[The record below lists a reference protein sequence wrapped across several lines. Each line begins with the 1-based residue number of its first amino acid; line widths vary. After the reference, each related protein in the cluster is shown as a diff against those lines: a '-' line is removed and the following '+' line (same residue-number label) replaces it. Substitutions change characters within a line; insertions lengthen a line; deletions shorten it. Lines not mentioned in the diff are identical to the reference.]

1 MKVFIQSNK
10 YQFLAARV
18 AQFSFL
24 KNGSDDVQIINAE
37 QNSLLK
43 SYYGKEYLRN
53 GKNNI
58 YKDDLQSFTLLR
70 FLVSELMNFK
80 GYCLVVDPDVFA
92 LKSLK
97 VLETEI
103 DDKHDVFCTFYND
116 APRSEVMIVNCN
128 RVNWNFSDILE
139 KVFSKNLDYKDLM
152 SLQFPRGLK
161 IKRIDIKYNEHDRYD
176 DTTVFLHT
184 TNRITQP
191 WKYNLPIDFQRYMSK
206 KEILK
211 NLFKKLIGLNY
222 NQEMLSNRYLKHKD
236 PKVISLIKIFF
247 LEALNKNF
255 ITEEDI
261 NFAIK
266 NNYIS
271 KHFMNNEK

>member
-1 MKVFIQSNK
+1 MRTWFDESINK
-10 YQFLAARV
+10 
-18 AQFSFL
+18 SKIDENL
-24 KNGSDDVQIINAE
+24 KK
-37 QNSLLK
+37 LL
-43 SYYGKEYLRN
+43 
-53 GKNNI
+53 
-58 YKDDLQSFTLLR
+58 
-70 FLVSELMNFK
+70 
-80 GYCLVVDPDVFA
+80 
-92 LKSLK
+92 
-97 VLETEI
+97 
-103 DDKHDVFCTFYND
+103 
-116 APRSEVMIVNCN
+116 
-128 RVNWNFSDILE
+128 
-139 KVFSKNLDYKDLM
+139 NLDYKDLM
-152 SLQFPRGLK
+152 SLQFPK
-161 IKRIDIKYNEHDRYD
+161 EIKVKEIDKKYNQHDQYND
-176 DTTVFLHT
+176 STVFLHT

-222 NQEMLSNRYLKHKD
+222 NQEILSNKYMPHKD
-236 PKVISLIKIFF
+236 PKVIFLLRDFF

>member
-10 YQFLAARV
+10 YQLIAAKV
-18 AQFSFL
+18 SQFSFF
-24 KNGSDDVQIINAE
+24 KNGAEDVEIMQFEN
-37 QNSLLK
+37 NNLLQ
-43 SYYGKEYLRN
+43 SYIGLDYLRN
-53 GKNNI
+53 SKINKYVN
-58 YKDDLQSFTLLR
+58 DLQSFTFLR
-70 FLVSELMNFK
+70 FLAPELMNFK

-92 LKSLK
+92 LRNIKA
-97 VLETEI
+97 LENVI
-103 DDKHDVFCTFYND
+103 DDKHDIFCTFYNNT
-116 APRSEVMIVNCN
+116 PRSEVMVVNCN
-128 RVNWNFSDILE
+128 TINWNFADILE
-139 KVFSKNLDYKDLM
+139 KVFSKTLDYKELLN
-152 SLQFPRGLK
+152 LQFPRK
-161 IKRIDIKYNEHDRYD
+161 IKIKEVDIKYNEHDQFD
-176 DTTVFLHT
+176 DKTVFLHT

-191 WKYNLPIDFQRYMSK
+191 WKYNLPIDFQRYVSK

-211 NLFKKLIGLNY
+211 NLFKKFIGLNY
-222 NQEMLSNRYLKHKD
+222 NKEILSNRYLKHKD
-236 PKVISLIKIFF
+236 PKVISLIKNFF

>member
-10 YQFLAARV
+10 YQLLAAKV
-18 AQFSFL
+18 AKFSFL
-24 KNGSDDVQIINAE
+24 KNGAENVEIIEFEN
-37 QNSLLK
+37 NNLLQ
-43 SYYGKEYLRN
+43 SFIGRDYLRN
-53 GKNNI
+53 RKINKYVN
-58 YKDDLQSFTLLR
+58 DLQSFTFLR
-70 FLVSELMNFK
+70 FLAPELMNFK

-92 LKSLK
+92 LKNIK
-97 VLETEI
+97 ALENEI
-103 DDKHDVFCTFYND
+103 DDKHDIFCTFYNNF
-116 APRSEVMIVNCN
+116 PRSEVMVVNCN
-128 RVNWNFSDILE
+128 AINWNFADILE
-139 KVFSKNLDYKDLM
+139 KVFSKDLDYKDLM
-152 SLQFPRGLK
+152 SLQFPK
-161 IKRIDIKYNEHDRYD
+161 EIKVKEIDKKYNQHDQYND
-176 DTTVFLHT
+176 STVFLHT

-222 NQEMLSNRYLKHKD
+222 NQEILSNKYMPHKD
-236 PKVISLIKIFF
+236 PKVIFLLRDFF